1 MNAFIVSTVRLAAKS
16 ACGVFPDA
24 TAVVHD
30 VARVR
35 VDIGKRFENHCFCP
49 GLTVALIAV

>member
-16 ACGVFPDA
+16 ACGVFPDT

-49 GLTVALIAV
+49 GLTVALTAV